1 MDAEGSSW
9 TAEWVVSQ
17 PGSGFCLCTQLP
29 TPPPNTHVCTYID
42 ITAVEAQAGTDHL
55 SLLCLTSWPL
65 CGPGDTI
72 LLLEDPVFLGLWVFG
87 VGNPWSVRKELQHY
101 PPGCLGLF
109 NQ

>member
-1 MDAEGSSW
+1 MQRGPVGQQSGSCLSLGQDS
-9 TAEWVVSQ
+9 VSAHSYQ
-17 PGSGFCLCTQLP
+17 
-29 TPPPNTHVCTYID
+29 PPPHNTHVCTYID

-72 LLLEDPVFLGLWVFG
+72 LLLEDPVFLGLRVFG